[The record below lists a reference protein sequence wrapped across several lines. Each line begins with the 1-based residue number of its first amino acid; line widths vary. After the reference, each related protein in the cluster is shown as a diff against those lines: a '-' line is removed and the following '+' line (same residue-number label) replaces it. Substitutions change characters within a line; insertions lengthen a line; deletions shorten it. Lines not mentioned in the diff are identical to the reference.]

1 MDAKQFTQMISN
13 KDFFILK
20 KMQYKYSADDVKEM
34 LVLLNSTMYETLPIK
49 DFEANAL
56 VYLPSVLQVNLNAV
70 KSLLT
75 PQSSQ
80 TAYGLQAMEEEI
92 HSTLTIENIES
103 SRDSIR
109 KILQGYAPANDSEER
124 IYGMKKGLE
133 FISDTENKITEENL
147 HKLYQLTVGN
157 YLTDDSHLPEGQFYR
172 NDTVYIVGKNPG
184 RNVEHQGLP
193 HEELPRHMGKLIAFA
208 NAEDSMNDLLKAAAI
223 HFYIGYIHP
232 YFDGNGRTARL
243 VHLWYL
249 VQRGYSAAMFTS
261 FSSYIN
267 ESRKKYY
274 NAFSLVEENA
284 GISKRIDIT
293 PFLAYFI
300 ENVYDKLGK
309 MEPSNNTLLRFESAL
324 SEGKIT
330 EKEKAL
336 WNFVL
341 SAYGTNEFSTKQ
353 LERDFGDAAYA
364 TIRSFVIKF
373 EKLHLLKQQKYGS
386 RVKYSILST

>member
-1 MDAKQFTQMISN
+1 MDAKQFTQMLSD
-13 KDFFILK
+13 KDFFNLK
-20 KMQYKYSADDVKEM
+20 KMQYKYSVDDVKEM
-34 LVLLNSTMYETLPIK
+34 LTLLNSTMYETLPIN

-56 VYLPSVLQVNLNAV
+56 VYLPNVLQVNLNTV

-75 PQSSQ
+75 PHGSQ
-80 TAYGLQAMEEEI
+80 AAYGLQAMEEEI

-133 FISDTENKITEENL
+133 FISDAKNKITEENL

-157 YLTDDSHLPEGQFYR
+157 YLIGDSRLPEGQFYR
-172 NDTVYIVGKNPG
+172 NDSVYIVGKNPG

-193 HEELPRHMGKLIAFA
+193 HEKLSEYMGNLIVFI
-208 NAEDSMNDLLKAAAI
+208 NAEEAINDLLKAAAL

-249 VQRGYSAAMFTS
+249 VQRGYSAAMFTP

-267 ESRKKYY
+267 ENRKKYY

-284 GISKRIDIT
+284 WISKRIDIT

-309 MEPSNNTLLRFESAL
+309 MEPPSDTLLRFESTLA
-324 SEGKIT
+324 EGKIT

-341 SAYGTNEFSTKQ
+341 SVYGVNEFSTKQ
-353 LERDFGDAAYA
+353 LERDFGNAAYA
-364 TIRSFVIKF
+364 TIRSFVMKF
-373 EKLHLLKQQKYGS
+373 EELNLLQKQKYGN
-386 RVKYSILST
+386 RVKYSIH

>member
-1 MDAKQFTQMISN
+1 MDAKQFTKMLSD
-13 KDFFILK
+13 KDFSNLK
-20 KMQYKYSADDVKEM
+20 KMQYKYSASDVKEM
-34 LVLLNSTMYETLPIK
+34 LTLLIATMHEKLPIK
-49 DFEANAL
+49 DFEGGSL
-56 VYLPSVLQVNLNAV
+56 VYLPNNLQVNLNAV

-75 PQSSQ
+75 PCGSQ
-80 TAYGLQAMEEEI
+80 AVYGLQAMEEEI

-109 KILQGYAPANDSEER
+109 KILEGYAPANDSEER

-133 FISDTENKITEENL
+133 FISDTANIITEKSL
-147 HKLYQLTVGN
+147 YRLYQLTVGN
-157 YLTDDSHLPEGQFYR
+157 YLTDDSRLPEGQFYR
-172 NDTVYIVGKNPG
+172 NDTVYIVGKNPDG
-184 RNVEHQGLP
+184 SAEHQGLP
-193 HEELPRHMGKLIAFA
+193 QEKLSSYMGNSIAFI
-208 NAEDSMNDLLKAAAI
+208 NADDGMNDLLKAAAI

-249 VQRGYSAAMFTS
+249 VQRGYSAAMFTP

-274 NAFSLVEENA
+274 DAFSLVEENA
-284 GISKRIDIT
+284 AISKKVDIT
-293 PFLAYFI
+293 PFLSYFI

-309 MEPSNNTLLRFESAL
+309 MEPPSDTLLRFELAL

-341 SAYGTNEFSTKQ
+341 SAYGMNEFSTKQ

-364 TIRSFVIKF
+364 TIRSFVMKF
-373 EKLHLLKQQKYGS
+373 EELALLRKQKYGN
-386 RVKYSILST
+386 RVKYRISE